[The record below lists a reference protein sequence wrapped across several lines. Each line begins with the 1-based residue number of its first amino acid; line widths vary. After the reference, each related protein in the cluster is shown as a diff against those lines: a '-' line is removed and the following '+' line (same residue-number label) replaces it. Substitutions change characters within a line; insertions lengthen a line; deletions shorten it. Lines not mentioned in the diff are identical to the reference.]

1 MRAERAAAKMDRDY
15 EKFARRLAEE
25 KNRLDIALRREA
37 IRRAALTEGME
48 KGMEK
53 GRAEGRNEGREE
65 NSLEIARKMKEMGFS
80 AEQIQA
86 VTGVST
92 ETN

>member
-53 GRAEGRNEGREE
+53 GRNEERQHFLEMLDQGLSVEE
-65 NSLEIARKMKEMGFS
+65 IKRQLNMK
-80 AEQIQA
+80 
-86 VTGVST
+86 
-92 ETN
+92 

>member
-1 MRAERAAAKMDRDY
+1 MAAERIDRDY

-37 IRRAALTEGME
+37 IRQSSLAEGME

-53 GRAEGRNEGREE
+53 EK
-65 NSLEIARKMKEMGFS
+65 LEIARKMKKMGFL

-86 VTGVST
+86 VTGLPAESI
-92 ETN
+92 NQ

>member
-37 IRRAALTEGME
+37 IRRAAL
-48 KGMEK
+48 
-53 GRAEGRNEGREE
+53 AEGRNEGRSEE
-65 NSLEIARKMKEMGFS
+65 KLEIARKMKEMGFS

-92 ETN
+92 ETK

>member
-48 KGMEK
+48 KG
-53 GRAEGRNEGREE
+53 RNEERQHFLEMLDQGLSVEE
-65 NSLEIARKMKEMGFS
+65 IKRQLNTK
-80 AEQIQA
+80 
-86 VTGVST
+86 
-92 ETN
+92 